1 MAYQDISLLF
11 RQALSQQ
18 ASQQL
23 SGLLNDIQSD
33 PITLTTRP
41 DNAAWRWEATG
52 EFTVRSAYFASKNT
66 LTTHYDT
73 RRIWKLKVPPR
84 MRVFAWLM
92 VLNKIL
98 TVDNLMRRGWS
109 MVNRCVLC
117 KNSSESVL
125 HLFEQC
131 QVSVQVYTQ
140 AAQAVHMVI
149 PITGAIREIIENNYN
164 AQFVIWPERCTRIF
178 RDISKQKEQLVH
190 EIVTEYQLQERT
202 QDREE

>member
-1 MAYQDISLLF
+1 
-11 RQALSQQ
+11 
-18 ASQQL
+18 
-23 SGLLNDIQSD
+23 
-33 PITLTTRP
+33 
-41 DNAAWRWEATG
+41 
-52 EFTVRSAYFASKNT
+52 
-66 LTTHYDT
+66 
-73 RRIWKLKVPPR
+73 

-98 TVDNLMRRGWS
+98 TVDNLMRCGSS

-140 AAQAVHMVI
+140 AAQALHMVI
-149 PITGAIREIIENNYN
+149 PITGAIREITENNYN
-164 AQFVIWPERCTRIF
+164 AKTRAILLIAQFVIWRERCTRIF

-202 QDREE
+202 QVTSTANVDAHCRLQFQSFQLFFTASAFNNFSLHFYFYC